1 MTKTI
6 SMQFGPKVQKTWLDI
21 CDQTS
26 VLFHVCFVFSI
37 PLTYTGITKCPT
49 NTYTVVY
56 TDHL

>member
-26 VLFHVCFVFSI
+26 VPFVLGFPI
-37 PLTYTGITKCPT
+37 PLTHCGITKCPT
-49 NTYTVVY
+49 STYTVVY
-56 TDHL
+56 TNYL

>member
-26 VLFHVCFVFSI
+26 VPFVLGFPI
-37 PLTYTGITKCPT
+37 PLTHSGITKCPT
-49 NTYTVVY
+49 STYTVVY
-56 TDHL
+56 TNYL